1 MLPSTRVHV
10 SLEWLGCRLCE
21 LHRRSLI
28 PKQYLLDVNRELV
41 LLLEADLDSMSTY
54 VSLDS
59 ALLQAI
65 DTIYG
70 PCSIDATECL
80 ASGGG
85 SRSWTRER
93 RAPRPSGL

>member
-41 LLLEADLDSMSTY
+41 LLLEADLDSVSTY

-70 PCSIDATECL
+70 PIDATGCL
-80 ASGGG
+80 ASGGASKSQ
-85 SRSWTRER
+85 SREHQGHL
-93 RAPRPSGL
+93 PPD